1 MAPST
6 HNSTGTYLIAFPA
19 IFFIAVM
26 LLVLVLLFIFVIMPV
41 VSRQKRRA
49 SKCPSCGTRLRVK
62 DHFCPHCG
70 YQLHKEVQRV
80 SPPLDQLYAPAVLAR
95 VVKLIQEQI
104 LYQGLVLISARKGEC
119 LSCNFFKCPI
129 VREAYLLSCEALYV
143 PFGAE
148 HLMGCDPLPTVR
160 LPLL

>member
-1 MAPST
+1 MST
-6 HNSTGTYLIAFPA
+6 STPNSTGTYLIAFPA

-26 LLVLVLLFIFVIMPV
+26 LLVLVLLFILIIMPV

-80 SPPLDQLYAPAVLAR
+80 SPPLDQLYAPAVLAFPTISTTACPSFR
-95 VVKLIQEQI
+95 AAIKHGDIFCVSCGNLI
-104 LYQGLVLISARKGEC
+104 ISFTTQTQRH
-119 LSCNFFKCPI
+119 I
-129 VREAYLLSCEALYV
+129 
-143 PFGAE
+143 
-148 HLMGCDPLPTVR
+148 
-160 LPLL
+160 

>member
-70 YQLHKEVQRV
+70 YQLHKEVHRF
-80 SPPLDQLYAPAVLAR
+80 SPPLDQLHP
-95 VVKLIQEQI
+95 
-104 LYQGLVLISARKGEC
+104 
-119 LSCNFFKCPI
+119 P
-129 VREAYLLSCEALYV
+129 
-143 PFGAE
+143 
-148 HLMGCDPLPTVR
+148 
-160 LPLL
+160 PLLPVPTISPTACSSCRAAIQPGD